1 MDEQAFQGVFR
12 GWQTQELIQHIR
24 EEYGD
29 ELEFLWPKFP
39 RDAIWRHPQTRKWY
53 GLVMAVSRRKL
64 GFDSDEVAEIL
75 DVRFAKG
82 EALDFVASNPNVYP
96 GYHMNKNSWI
106 TMILDESMTTA
117 QILALVDNSYRLAGE
132 R

>member
-1 MDEQAFQGVFR
+1 MSEQAFQS
-12 GWQTQELIQHIR
+12 QQAQELIRYVH

-29 ELEFLWPKFP
+29 ELEFLWENFP
-39 RDAIWRHPQTRKWY
+39 RDAIWRHPQTCKWY

-64 GFDSDEVAEIL
+64 GFDSDEVVEIL

-82 EALDFVASNPNVYP
+82 EALDFVASNPNIYP

-106 TMILDESMTTA
+106 TIILDESMTTT